1 MFQIPSISSVV
12 MVRVAYWMVFACL
25 CFAAMNGIVRHLGE
39 SIEPI
44 VVVFFR
50 CLFGLVA
57 MAPFLLRSGLASLRT
72 QKPFL
77 HVIRG
82 LVAVV
87 GMCCWFYGIT
97 QMPLA
102 EAVALSFTTPMF
114 SSVAAVILLGEVMRR
129 RRWTAI
135 LVGFLGML
143 IVLRPGFTE
152 FTTGS
157 MLILIAALLMA
168 VNQVMVKYLTG
179 KDHPNAIVFWL
190 VFLVLPLSF
199 VPAVTFWHS
208 PIGVEWFWLV
218 GLGLIATLG
227 HQSMVRSFALAD
239 ATAVVPFEF
248 MRLPFVALIGFF
260 AFDETPDVWT
270 WVGAAVIVSSSIYI
284 THRETRQGQNVS
296 PVKSAN
302 LNP

>member
-1 MFQIPSISSVV
+1 

-102 EAVALSFTTPMF
+102 EAVALSFTTPMY
-114 SSVAAVILLGEVMRR
+114 SSVAAV
-129 RRWTAI
+129 
-135 LVGFLGML
+135 
-143 IVLRPGFTE
+143 VL
-152 FTTGS
+152 
-157 MLILIAALLMA
+157 
-168 VNQVMVKYLTG
+168 
-179 KDHPNAIVFWL
+179 
-190 VFLVLPLSF
+190 
-199 VPAVTFWHS
+199 
-208 PIGVEWFWLV
+208 
-218 GLGLIATLG
+218 
-227 HQSMVRSFALAD
+227 
-239 ATAVVPFEF
+239 
-248 MRLPFVALIGFF
+248 
-260 AFDETPDVWT
+260 
-270 WVGAAVIVSSSIYI
+270 
-284 THRETRQGQNVS
+284 
-296 PVKSAN
+296 
-302 LNP
+302 